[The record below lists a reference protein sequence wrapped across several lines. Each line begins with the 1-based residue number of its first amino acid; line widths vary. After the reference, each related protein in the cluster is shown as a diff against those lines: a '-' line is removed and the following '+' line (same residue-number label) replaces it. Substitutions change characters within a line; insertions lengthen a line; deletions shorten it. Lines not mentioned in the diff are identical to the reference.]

1 MAAVLQIGL
10 LEMLQNCQSH
20 LFDGVGIF
28 ALLSQEQ
35 SKLTARASVVA
46 NRHNSMHS

>member
-1 MAAVLQIGL
+1 MIADLQIGL
-10 LEMLQNCQSH
+10 

-35 SKLTARASVVA
+35 YELTAGISGQQAQQHHDGRKILQS
-46 NRHNSMHS
+46 HKK

>member
-1 MAAVLQIGL
+1 MTAVLQGL
-10 LEMLQNCQSH
+10 LEMLQNGQSR

-28 ALLSQEQ
+28 ALLSQKQ
-35 SKLTARASVVA
+35 SKLTARAA